1 MIGRSV
7 LVHTRDAIGAHEVAR
22 GLRAA
27 GCEVVRSSTDRS
39 TLGLIGAR
47 AIDLVLVDHRGDD
60 ELAAIASAAAG
71 RDIAVVV
78 VSARPEPTELLDLV
92 CDLGVHHLIAAST
105 ADREP
110 LRAVDR
116 REIAITVEKILA
128 ADIFGLEKYLPGFAV
143 DIERRRI
150 DSASSR
156 SLAIGEI
163 TEYLEA
169 LDIPAPRAATLGF
182 VADEL
187 VDNALRH
194 TAGGACEMG
203 YGSDGRLFA
212 VSARDDAGT
221 LTPERIRDALDT
233 RDQAGGLGLV
243 AALHSSSQLI
253 FNLAPGRATEVV
265 AVADLAS
272 DDDIARAGRSLH
284 VFVDREA
291 AVPRMSTTSVQLS
304 DSMRVD
310 LRSQLAAMTAR
321 APSPSRHRAPTAS
334 PRRRPRATPNPLGE
348 PMSEIVNGSEIG
360 LDTLRG
366 ILRGASSPES
376 VMEAAVRFLTRGCVA
391 ALAYRR
397 ETESLVPWMAAGH
410 VAHWMG
416 IGAVEPWLRAPS
428 TPAIVARDRSLR
440 SFSNKRGLDRRIAEL
455 VGLRPD
461 EAAWALPINGDDDID
476 HVLCAFAP
484 RLERVVL
491 IRTLLELRSEIEDAL
506 ARLRGP
512 EMVTMASARRLPT
525 LRRAETDPPY
535 AELELRWGRAPT
547 DPPYELIVV
556 EPEPIPGEPY
566 ESPYVSLEVD
576 A

>member
-1 MIGRSV
+1 M
-7 LVHTRDAIGAHEVAR
+7 HTRDAIGAHEVAR

-27 GCEVVRSSTDRS
+27 GCEVVRSSSLRAT
-39 TLGLIGAR
+39 TGLLAAGAV
-47 AIDLVLVDHRGDD
+47 DLVLVNHRSDD
-60 ELAAIASAAAG
+60 ELASIAAVAAV

-92 CDLGVHHLIAAST
+92 CDAGVHHLIAASI
-105 ADREP
+105 AGREP
-110 LRAVDR
+110 LRVVDR

-143 DIERRRI
+143 DIEHRRI
-150 DSASSR
+150 DSTSSR
-156 SLAIGEI
+156 SQAIGEI

-169 LDIPAPRAATLGF
+169 LDVPAPLAATLGL

-187 VDNALRH
+187 VDNAVRH
-194 TAGGACEMG
+194 TVGRACELV

-253 FNLAPGRATEVV
+253 FNLAPGRATEVI
-265 AVADLAS
+265 AVADLSS

-284 VFVDREA
+284 VFVDRET
-291 AVPRMSTTSVQLS
+291 AVPRMATTSVHLS
-304 DSMRVD
+304 NSMRVD
-310 LRSQLAAMTAR
+310 LRGQLAAVTAR
-321 APSPSRHRAPTAS
+321 APSPPRETAPTA
-334 PRRRPRATPNPLGE
+334 PRRRPRATPSPLGE
-348 PMSEIVNGSEIG
+348 LEHSAEIG

-376 VMEAAVRFLTRGCVA
+376 VMEAAVRFLTRDCTA

-397 ETESLVPWMAAGH
+397 EAESLVPWLAAGRI
-410 VAHWMG
+410 AHWLG
-416 IGAVEPWLRAPS
+416 LGTVDPWLRAPS

-440 SFSNKRGLDRRIAEL
+440 SFSTKRGLDRRIAEL
-455 VGLRPD
+455 VGLRAD
-461 EAAWALPINGDDDID
+461 EAAWALPINGGDDID

-484 RLERVVL
+484 RLDRVVL
-491 IRTLLELRSEIEDAL
+491 IRTLLELRAEIEDAL

-512 EMVTMASARRLPT
+512 SMIALIAANRATSS
-525 LRRAETDPPY
+525 RRASTEQPY

-547 DPPYELIVV
+547 DPPYELVVV

-566 ESPYVSLEVD
+566 IETRELVDPYESLEID

>member
-27 GCEVVRSSTDRS
+27 GCEVVRSSAERL
-39 TLGLIGAR
+39 TLGLIGAG
-47 AIDLVLVDHRGDD
+47 AVDLVLIDHRGDD
-60 ELAAIASAAAG
+60 ELATIAGAAAA
-71 RDIAVVV
+71 RAIPVVV
-78 VSARPEPTELLDLV
+78 VSARPEPTELLGLV

-110 LRAVDR
+110 LRAVNR

-150 DSASSR
+150 DSSTAR
-156 SLAIGEI
+156 SLAISEI

-169 LDIPAPRAATLGF
+169 LDVPTPLAATLGL

-203 YGSDGRLFA
+203 YGSDGRVFA

-221 LTPERIRDALDT
+221 LSPERIRDALDT

-243 AALHSSSQLI
+243 AALHSSSQLV
-253 FNLAPGRATEVV
+253 FNLAPGRATEVI
-265 AVADLAS
+265 AVAELAS
-272 DDDIARAGRSLH
+272 NDDIARAGRSLH
-284 VFVDREA
+284 VFVDSET
-291 AVPRMSTTSVQLS
+291 AVPRMSATSVQLS

-310 LRSQLAAMTAR
+310 LRGQLAAMTAR
-321 APSPSRHRAPTAS
+321 APSSPERAPTAP
-334 PRRRPRATPNPLGE
+334 PRRRPRATPSPLGE
-348 PMSEIVNGSEIG
+348 LEHASEIG

-376 VMEAAVRFLTRGCVA
+376 VMEAAVRFLTRDCAA

-397 ETESLVPWMAAGH
+397 ETESLVPWLAAGH
-410 VAHWMG
+410 IAHWMG
-416 IGAVEPWLRAPS
+416 LGAVEPWLRAPS

-440 SFSNKRGLDRRIAEL
+440 SFSSKRGLDRRIAQL

-461 EAAWALPINGDDDID
+461 EGAWALPINGGDDID

-506 ARLRGP
+506 ARLRAP
-512 EMVTMASARRLPT
+512 AVVTMASGRRLTT

-547 DPPYELIVV
+547 NPPYELIVV

-566 ESPYVSLEVD
+566 ESPYVSLDVN